1 MKRVIKF
8 AFGLGCLAS
17 VFGPVL
23 AFLLYPKAEWL
34 FGMVVIGPAVLWMN
48 HRLAKHP
55 TPQALADEIERLL
68 TGNYGGWDV
77 GDFENQSIRDPQ
89 LRDLHRRT
97 LSIGARPE
105 EWVGLDEE
113 RKDQLRKIIAELR
126 TL

>member
-68 TGNYGGWDV
+68 TGDYGRWGV
-77 GDFENQSIRDPQ
+77 GDFENQRIRNCQ
-89 LRDLHRRT
+89 VEDLPPDAQRI
-97 LSIGARPE
+97 LARLD
-105 EWVGLDEE
+105 EWVVLDEE
-113 RKDQLRKIIAELR
+113 RKDHFR
-126 TL
+126 